1 MTWMDQDLRVL
12 SRKHISREVR
22 VFWVR
27 FWTQIFVCVKKLT
40 FRNPVVPD
48 RQGAGPERNWTN
60 ICNFSW
66 QSVLKYT
73 VSLCQFRRQLEQSPG
88 LEVKTIWQSPGFAC
102 PLYQRLG
109 VGLCL
114 MLNQHS
120 TSSPLVPVHT
130 DSISILNW
138 QTGKLK
144 IYNWSFTAGLG
155 RKTGWPADN
164 QDGPLIY

>member
-1 MTWMDQDLRVL
+1 MVFGKSVCGSKPPENMTYPLFSSPTSYMSGAVW
-12 SRKHISREVR
+12 
-22 VFWVR
+22 
-27 FWTQIFVCVKKLT
+27 
-40 FRNPVVPD
+40 
-48 RQGAGPERNWTN
+48 AGPERNWTN

-88 LEVKTIWQSPGFAC
+88 LEVETIWQSPGFAC
-102 PLYQRLG
+102 PLNQRLG
-109 VGLCL
+109 VGLCP

-130 DSISILNW
+130 DNISILNW